1 MKKMFLV
8 LLIGLFIMPF
18 MSHAQETD
26 RQTPDEICASA
37 LPAPEPPARE
47 FVQPEQVLVAGVD
60 YSAVFCTE
68 NGAVYVDLFESLAPQ
83 TVNSFVFLAQ
93 SGYYNNTTFHRVLEN
108 FMAQGG
114 DHTGTGSGSPGYTVV
129 DEYVSY
135 MTFDRVG
142 LLATA
147 NSNNRDAGRFNTN
160 GSQFFITTVVT
171 DWLNYGHSIFGEVL
185 VGQDVVN
192 GLPLRDP
199 QTAPTPGPAL
209 NTVVIITDRSSVI
222 SGYEPPAPATQ
233 SDFETALSTFETLPW
248 ATQDD
253 TLTGVFDTDTTVA
266 RLPEAIQAD
275 ATTFFATYEHQFTAS
290 IRHTNTTC
298 NLTEVPIASLSETV
312 FVFSS
317 KDNAINAQNDAQFT
331 TLVTQGNADFTQS
344 VSEYY
349 GLPIFKWTTT
359 ACDAPAVQARMVRQ
373 LGRMII
379 ITEMV
384 YPQGG
389 DVEAEVWLDDLSAN
403 YYDASLASVFRPEAN
418 Q

>member
-1 MKKMFLV
+1 MKKLFLV

-37 LPAPEPPARE
+37 LPAPEPPTRQ
-47 FVQPEQVLVAGVD
+47 FTQPEQVLVAGVD
-60 YSAVFCTE
+60 YSAIFCTE
-68 NGAVYVDLFESLAPQ
+68 NGAVYVDLFETLAPK

-93 SGYYNNTTFHRVLEN
+93 SGYYNNTTFHRIIAD

-147 NSNNRDAGRFNTN
+147 NSNNPDADRFNTN
-160 GSQFFITTVVT
+160 GSQFFITTELT
-171 DWLNYGHSIFGEVL
+171 GWLNYNHSIFGEVL
-185 VGQDVVN
+185 VGQDIVEN
-192 GLPLRDP
+192 LPLRDP
-199 QTAPTPGPAL
+199 GTATTPGPAL

-222 SGYEPPAPATQ
+222 SGYEPPAPATFA
-233 SDFETALSTFETLPW
+233 DFEAVLPTIEVLPW

-253 TLTGVFDTDTTVA
+253 AATGVFDTVTTIA
-266 RLPEAIQAD
+266 QLPEAIQAD
-275 ATTFFATYEHQFTAS
+275 TTTFFATYEHQFTAS

-298 NLTEVPIASLSETV
+298 DLTSVPIASLSETV

-317 KDNAINAQNDAQFT
+317 RENAVNAQNDAQFT
-331 TLVTQGNADFTQS
+331 ALVTQGNADITET

-349 GLPIFKWTTT
+349 GLPIFTWTTT
-359 ACDAPAVQARMVRQ
+359 ACDAPVVRARMVRQ
-373 LGRMII
+373 LGRMIVV
-379 ITEMV
+379 TEMV
-384 YPQGG
+384 YAQDS
-389 DVEAEVWLDDLSAN
+389 DVQAEVWLDDLSAN